1 MTPGLKRHDSRVD
14 TVSCLRKLADPPAL
28 LHVYTQKLPLFMEE
42 SLQQQ
47 LQQQKQRR
55 QRRRWWRRR
64 GLDLTSKQQPA
75 IRTPLRGTL
84 SGGDKV

>member
-1 MTPGLKRHDSRVD
+1 MTPGLKRHKSRAD
-14 TVSCLRKLADPPAL
+14 TVSCLRKLADPAAL
-28 LHVYTQKLPLFMEE
+28 LQHVYTHKLPLFMEE

-47 LQQQKQRR
+47 LQKQRR
-55 QRRRWWRRR
+55 RRRG
-64 GLDLTSKQQPA
+64 GLDLTPNRQPA